1 MTRPNPQF
9 IHYFP
14 PPPIGSAPQASH
26 NETDSLTV
34 AREPSQSIHEDGYGQ
49 FLPAM
54 NGIHPNVQSWQ
65 GTVDKRIAAY
75 DSLNADIYFSQQ
87 TYCPQAQSL
96 QVRMLLTSTVGV
108 SFCTNDCS
116 PEPQSVDLSTNMFS
130 NLIEVEQS
138 EDARELNEGELTHID
153 QMISFKHLRALRWL
167 VRLVMVI
174 QHSVMSLGAWTSIAD
189 ISWAQ
194 SQDLTR

>member
-26 NETDSLTV
+26 NATDSSTV
-34 AREPSQSIHEDGYGQ
+34 TREPSQSIHEDGYGQ

-75 DSLNADIYFSQQ
+75 DSLNADICFSQQ

-116 PEPQSVDLSTNMFS
+116 PGLQSADLPTNMFS

-138 EDARELNEGELTHID
+138 EGARELNEGELAHID
-153 QMISFKHLRALRWL
+153 QMISFKHLRAL
-167 VRLVMVI
+167 
-174 QHSVMSLGAWTSIAD
+174 Q
-189 ISWAQ
+189 
-194 SQDLTR
+194 